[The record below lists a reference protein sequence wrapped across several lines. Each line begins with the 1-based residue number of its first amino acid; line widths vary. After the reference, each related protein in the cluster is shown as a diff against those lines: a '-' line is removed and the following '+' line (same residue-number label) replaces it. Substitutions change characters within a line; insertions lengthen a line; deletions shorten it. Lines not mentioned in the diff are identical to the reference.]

1 MVPLWW
7 NRLVLFTPSDL
18 LTQATSPIWLRQTG
32 EAKKGSPVPQGMGEL
47 SAQLTEGAYRASA
60 QPFFN

>member
-7 NRLVLFTPSDL
+7 NHLVLFAPSDL

-32 EAKKGSPVPQGMGEL
+32 EAKKAPLSRKGWGSCQR
-47 SAQLTEGAYRASA
+47 S
-60 QPFFN
+60 